1 MLAAAKTSTNLFHV
15 DLSDTA
21 TAIEGELL
29 TVLTEVLA
37 TCTWLSEYSLAGNRM
52 GDSTAYLLL
61 RTVRQLPHVI
71 DFEVSNLIDPLL
83 FKQLG
88 DTMTANRKDWVKRNK
103 KKKGKGGKG
112 KGKKKK

>member
-1 MLAAAKTSTNLFHV
+1 MCGHGLGV
-15 DLSDTA
+15 
-21 TAIEGELL
+21 
-29 TVLTEVLA
+29 
-37 TCTWLSEYSLAGNRM
+37 
-52 GDSTAYLLL
+52 
-61 RTVRQLPHVI
+61 VRKFLKQGGASPHVI